1 MQTITFKAMGCEMQA
16 MVDANGLAARRA
28 LAEVPA
34 WFEDWEQRL
43 SRFRPTSEL
52 SQLNAAGGQP
62 LAVSPAF
69 WQVVDLALQA
79 ERETDGLVTPLLLDA
94 LEAAGYDR
102 SFDAL
107 DRSGPQPTAAE
118 ARLAPRV
125 GSAVRRDS
133 RQRTLQLLGGA
144 RLDLGGVAKGWAADR
159 AARRLSAHGAALVDA
174 GGDIAVS
181 GPRPD
186 SLPWTI
192 GIANPLRPDED
203 LESLCLTVGGVA
215 TSGRDYRR
223 WQRDGVWYH
232 HILDPRTGRPA
243 ETDVLSATVAGPSAV
258 RAEMAAKAAL
268 ILGSRAGLA
277 WLEARPEMAGLLV
290 LENGRVLRTARL
302 PQRTAAA
309 WAA

>member
-1 MQTITFKAMGCEMQA
+1 MHTISFKAMGCEMQA
-16 MVDANGLAARRA
+16 MLDSNTLDARRA

-43 SRFRPTSEL
+43 SRFRPSSEL
-52 SQLNAAGGQP
+52 SQLNAAGGRP
-62 LAVSPAF
+62 MAVSPAF
-69 WQVVDLALQA
+69 WQVVDFALQA
-79 ERETDGLVTPLLLDA
+79 ERETHGLVTPLLLDA

-107 DRSGPQPTAAE
+107 EKTGARATASA
-118 ARLAPRV
+118 APHPAPRAAD
-125 GSAVRRDS
+125 SIRRDP

-159 AARRLSAHGAALVDA
+159 AARRLGMHWPALVDA
-174 GGDIAVS
+174 GGDIAAA

-186 SLPWTI
+186 SLPWSI
-192 GIANPLRPDED
+192 SISSPLRPDED
-203 LESLCLTVGGVA
+203 LEALSLSNGGVA

-223 WQRDGVWYH
+223 WQRDGLWYH

-243 ETDVLSATVAGPSAV
+243 ETDVLSVTVAGPSAV

-268 ILGSRAGLA
+268 ILGSQPGLA
-277 WLEARPEMAGLLV
+277 YLDARPELAGLLV
-290 LENGRVLRTARL
+290 KEDGQVLRSTKL
-302 PQRTAAA
+302 PFPIAA
-309 WAA
+309 

>member
-1 MQTITFKAMGCEMQA
+1 
-16 MVDANGLAARRA
+16 
-28 LAEVPA
+28 
-34 WFEDWEQRL
+34 
-43 SRFRPTSEL
+43 
-52 SQLNAAGGQP
+52 
-62 LAVSPAF
+62 
-69 WQVVDLALQA
+69 
-79 ERETDGLVTPLLLDA
+79 VTPLLLDA

-107 DRSGPQPTAAE
+107 DRSGPPAKTAVEARPAPRAAE
-118 ARLAPRV
+118 
-125 GSAVRRDS
+125 AVRRDS

-159 AARRLSAHGAALVDA
+159 AARRLGAHGAALVDA

-186 SLPWTI
+186 GLPWTI
-192 GIANPLRPDED
+192 GIANPIRPDED
-203 LESLCLTVGGVA
+203 LESLCLAVGGVA

-290 LENGRVLRTARL
+290 LENGQVLRSSRL
-302 PQRTAAA
+302 AFRIAA
-309 WAA
+309 